1 MSWLTATYLVDS
13 EPERIDARA
22 AAIASEQSVECP
34 LEAIGDPRI
43 LDEIV
48 ARVAAIAPA
57 GANRYRVDVR
67 IATQTIGTNPA
78 QFINMV
84 FGNASLWENV
94 QLAELELPE
103 SLLDRFTGPRHG
115 IAGIR
120 ALLGA
125 PQRALT
131 NAAMKPQGMRV
142 PELAALC
149 RTFALAGVDVIKD
162 DHGIDDQWYSPF
174 AERVRAC
181 QAAVADA
188 VRATGKPALYAPN
201 LIGTPR
207 TLRER
212 ARIAR
217 EEGVRAVLI
226 APMLVGLPAFLDLVD
241 EFPDFVYLAHP
252 SHAGARRI
260 AEPLLFGRLLRL
272 FGADAVIFV
281 NYGGRFGYPQDV
293 CGALADAA
301 RAPWG
306 ALRPT
311 LPVPAGGMSI
321 ERVEEL
327 LAFYGPDTM
336 LLIGGNLLIER
347 AAILER
353 TTAFVERVA
362 AFRFPA
368 PAGARAHAHPL

>member
-1 MSWLTATYLVDS
+1 
-13 EPERIDARA
+13 
-22 AAIASEQSVECP
+22 
-34 LEAIGDPRI
+34 
-43 LDEIV
+43 
-48 ARVAAIAPA
+48 
-57 GANRYRVDVR
+57 
-67 IATQTIGTNPA
+67 
-78 QFINMV
+78 
-84 FGNASLWENV
+84 LWENV
-94 QLAELELPE
+94 QLADLRLP
-103 SLLDRFTGPRHG
+103 SDVLDIFAGPRHG

-120 ALLGA
+120 ALLDA
-125 PQRALT
+125 PARALT

-149 RTFALAGVDVIKD
+149 ATFARAGVDIIKD

-181 QAAVADA
+181 QHAVADA
-188 VRATGKPALYAPN
+188 TRATGKIALYAPN

-207 TLRER
+207 VLRER

-217 EEGVRAVLI
+217 EEGVRVVLV

-241 EFPDFVYLAHP
+241 EFPEFVYLAHP

-272 FGADAVIFV
+272 FGTDAVIFV
-281 NYGGRFGYPQDV
+281 NYGGRFGYAQDV
-293 CGALADAA
+293 CGRLAHGA

-306 ALRPT
+306 ALRPA
-311 LPVPAGGMSI
+311 LPVPAGGMLLD
-321 ERVEEL
+321 RVDEL
-327 LAFYGPDTM
+327 LAFYGADTM

-347 AAILER
+347 DAILER

-362 AFRFPA
+362 GYRFA
-368 PAGARAHAHPL
+368 PAISASTA